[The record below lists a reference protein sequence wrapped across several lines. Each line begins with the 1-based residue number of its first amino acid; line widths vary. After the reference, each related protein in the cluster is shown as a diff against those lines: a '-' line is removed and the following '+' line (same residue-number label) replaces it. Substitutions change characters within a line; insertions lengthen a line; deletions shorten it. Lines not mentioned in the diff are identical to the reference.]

1 MSKKQKRSWSRI
13 NLALIDGG
21 WRWSRKLS
29 TGEGESGAEARN
41 KNPEDDNFECRI
53 LFRVYKTCT
62 DIR

>member
-1 MSKKQKRSWSRI
+1 M
-13 NLALIDGG
+13 ALIDGG

-29 TGEGESGAEARN
+29 TGEGEIVAEARN